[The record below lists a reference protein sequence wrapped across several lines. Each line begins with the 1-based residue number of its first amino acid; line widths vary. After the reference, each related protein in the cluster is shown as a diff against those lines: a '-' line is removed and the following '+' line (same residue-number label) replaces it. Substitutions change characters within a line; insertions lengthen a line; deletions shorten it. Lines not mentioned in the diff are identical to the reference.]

1 MKALYI
7 LAVLLPAAA
16 LADSGSR
23 RKFSVDILEDKMVLK
38 LSVNNSL
45 PGRLHLSGRRPAAAS
60 RLQVLG
66 VRGGRPHRSLQV
78 GICEYVFLKEYY

>member
-23 RKFSVDILEDKMVLK
+23 RKLSVGILEEK
-38 LSVNNSL
+38 
-45 PGRLHLSGRRPAAAS
+45 
-60 RLQVLG
+60 LG
-66 VRGGRPHRSLQV
+66 VLIIV
-78 GICEYVFLKEYY
+78 CT

>member
-23 RKFSVDILEDKMVLK
+23 RKLSVSILEENLEVL
-38 LSVNNSL
+38 N
-45 PGRLHLSGRRPAAAS
+45 
-60 RLQVLG
+60 VL
-66 VRGGRPHRSLQV
+66 RT
-78 GICEYVFLKEYY
+78 